1 MLDPLLED
9 GEYIPQENGEGPFMD
24 FDIGSL
30 TMKDVPD
37 LGVNPM
43 NLVKKLN
50 TSWLIEQYNL
60 STSRRFLDQ
69 GTKERQEDYN
79 IWMNK
84 LQEGQIEAR
93 NYLID
98 IYNKIHTLE
107 KCAGLANMVPSMS
120 ENDELKERVS
130 LLVAEIERVHC
141 LREYGNKH
149 YRDLVK
155 ARVTEIGGLKMVIM
169 EKRDQLLAERKHSF
183 DLEQQILKLRME
195 LATAN
200 SHVVELDLELED
212 VRRQNFHRSISEIM
226 EKPAVRPTSPK

>member
-9 GEYIPQENGEGPFMD
+9 GEYIPQENEEGPFMD

-69 GTKERQEDYN
+69 GTKERQEDYI

-98 IYNKIHTLE
+98 IYNKYFFSKL
-107 KCAGLANMVPSMS
+107 LMS
-120 ENDELKERVS
+120 LSSNLSE
-130 LLVAEIERVHC
+130 
-141 LREYGNKH
+141 
-149 YRDLVK
+149 
-155 ARVTEIGGLKMVIM
+155 
-169 EKRDQLLAERKHSF
+169 F
-183 DLEQQILKLRME
+183 
-195 LATAN
+195 
-200 SHVVELDLELED
+200 
-212 VRRQNFHRSISEIM
+212 SI
-226 EKPAVRPTSPK
+226 KNL

>member
-9 GEYIPQENGEGPFMD
+9 GEYIPQENEEGPFMD

-60 STSRRFLDQ
+60 STSRCFLDQ

-107 KCAGLANMVPSMS
+107 KCQRTMN
-120 ENDELKERVS
+120 
-130 LLVAEIERVHC
+130 
-141 LREYGNKH
+141 
-149 YRDLVK
+149 
-155 ARVTEIGGLKMVIM
+155 
-169 EKRDQLLAERKHSF
+169 
-183 DLEQQILKLRME
+183 
-195 LATAN
+195 
-200 SHVVELDLELED
+200 
-212 VRRQNFHRSISEIM
+212 
-226 EKPAVRPTSPK
+226 

>member
-9 GEYIPQENGEGPFMD
+9 GEYIPQENEEGPFMD

-37 LGVNPM
+37 LGVNPL

-69 GTKERQEDYN
+69 GTKDRQEDYI

-120 ENDELKERVS
+120 ENDELK
-130 LLVAEIERVHC
+130 
-141 LREYGNKH
+141 
-149 YRDLVK
+149 
-155 ARVTEIGGLKMVIM
+155 
-169 EKRDQLLAERKHSF
+169 
-183 DLEQQILKLRME
+183 
-195 LATAN
+195 
-200 SHVVELDLELED
+200 
-212 VRRQNFHRSISEIM
+212 SE
-226 EKPAVRPTSPK
+226 